1 MLKKN
6 RKWLFLLPLLLLL
19 VLVIFFRTLP
29 KEVETVRAERRDV
42 EDYITEDGTL
52 SFGDSYSVI
61 SELSAPVKAVLVSE
75 GQEVSPG
82 TELFQL
88 DETDYIYQRE
98 QQRAELSSLEA
109 QLQKAELDP
118 LMTASPEE
126 YIGNLKSQLESAD
139 AALSA
144 LEKDYWAA
152 ESLFQSGDI
161 SETDREKARA
171 AYEKAKSDAETARAR
186 YDRSSQSLREL
197 EKQGISGKKLNEQF
211 YGADR
216 AALQSKIDALNA
228 ALSQLDEKIGKASI
242 RANRAGII
250 TALPIRDLS
259 VISAGQEAV
268 RIKGSGE
275 AYVSA
280 KVLSSVAP
288 LLQIGDPVDVKL
300 KLRGSE
306 EHFEGEIAEIRGY
319 AEKGVSALGSDEYRV
334 ELRVSLKD
342 SSALSGRDGYGLT
355 LRLRSYEGKNVL
367 TIPAEAVF
375 EENEKHF
382 AYVLQSG
389 RAQKRE
395 LSLSYEAGGNAV
407 IESGIEEG
415 EELIRDAGAK
425 GIRDGVRLRGKQ
437 KSQGEKEKGKGTE
450 K

>member
-6 RKWLFLLPLLLLL
+6 RNWLFLLPLLLIL

-88 DETDYIYQRE
+88 DETDYIYQRD

-144 LEKDYWAA
+144 LEKDYRAA

-161 SETDREKARA
+161 SEADREKARA

-186 YDRSSQSLREL
+186 YERSSQSLREL

-228 ALSQLDEKIGKASI
+228 ALSQLDEKIGKASV

-288 LLQIGDPVDVKL
+288 LLHIGDPGL
-300 KLRGSE
+300 CG
-306 EHFEGEIAEIRGY
+306 EG
-319 AEKGVSALGSDEYRV
+319 RV
-334 ELRVSLKD
+334 
-342 SSALSGRDGYGLT
+342 
-355 LRLRSYEGKNVL
+355 RS
-367 TIPAEAVF
+367 
-375 EENEKHF
+375 
-382 AYVLQSG
+382 
-389 RAQKRE
+389 RKR
-395 LSLSYEAGGNAV
+395 
-407 IESGIEEG
+407 
-415 EELIRDAGAK
+415 
-425 GIRDGVRLRGKQ
+425 
-437 KSQGEKEKGKGTE
+437 
-450 K
+450 